1 MCVFLYLFD
10 LLVYG
15 CVCEMVCV
23 CVTCLIYLCV
33 CVCVCVCY
41 LFDLLALLLR
51 RDGGGGDAE
60 ALLEHG
66 HARLGL
72 AALDLGQAAAL
83 RRLPALHLLDQA
95 LVVALHLLH
104 LLQREEEEEKEEEEE
119 ETDVNVIGEEHIHM

>member
-1 MCVFLYLFD
+1 MPSDLFD
-10 LLVYG
+10 LVAVLLWRAGG
-15 CVCEMVCV
+15 C
-23 CVTCLIYLCV
+23 
-33 CVCVCVCY
+33 
-41 LFDLLALLLR
+41 
-51 RDGGGGDAE
+51 DAE

-66 HARLGL
+66 HAGLGL